1 MANFDSTNT
10 ARRNSMRDAFD
21 LIDRVRAL
29 YVHAKEMQERLQ
41 RYTANTDPTFT
52 AAVNALYTAS
62 ERQELGA
69 MLTQVNAL
77 VADWEVNHSSVTG
90 G

>member
-29 YVHAKEMQERLQ
+29 YLHAKEMQERLQ
-41 RYTANTDPTFT
+41 RYQANTDATFT
-52 AAVNALYTAS
+52 AAVNAVYTAA
-62 ERQELGA
+62 ERQELSQ
-69 MLTQVNAL
+69 MLQQVNTL
-77 VADWEVNHSSVTG
+77 VTDWEANHATAIG